1 MPSWLSTAAT
11 QANIKASA
19 AEGVMSLT
27 STTVNSAAGV
37 ATAGLNAG
45 SQFSTA
51 NIPNNTT
58 QTIINSQLNGATAQ
72 AIGGISGLSNGL
84 LNRSQLDAIQD
95 GGFNYLQE
103 SGALKLDNILGELA
117 AGSPAG
123 DLGGL
128 INDNI
133 DLGVFGGLTQQ
144 ETTDIMNSINSSIS
158 AIKSPGDFVK
168 GFGFDKLNNI
178 VGGFSDIGN
187 FIQET
192 INVIPKDFNSI
203 LGAVGGEF
211 DVLRELIEDIEDR
224 SGISL
229 INGAISG
236 APSKFNPN
244 PLREYNS
251 HNYVITFGIMNA
263 DTINNPELLRQDSFT
278 KVIARTGGGMYDKRH
293 QIPVEKEIGGHA
305 EYFIDNLQTSAVI
318 SPNQKTGIAL
328 GTDLSFEITEPYSM
342 GNFLQSVVESAKDL
356 GYKNYSEAVYGI
368 KIEFTGYDEQLNIT
382 NLVTAPAYIPVKIL
396 NIEFD
401 VSGAGSVYSLKD
413 VPYSEVALSDEAA
426 ETKMDINVVGST
438 VSDLLSGVDR
448 SVMTVINQ
456 RIDGLEDSGAIP
468 NQSGDR
474 YIIAFP
480 KDPAAIMKI
489 VNGEI
494 SPPDQIQI
502 TAAEQLRR
510 EKGLAELP
518 EDDPRK
524 QESLDAVKVPSK
536 SAIFTNL
543 ENYCRNISFMNE
555 IGLSLMVPDDN
566 QGGTAPS
573 PDLSASYNEEGV
585 ADTTAGEMTVAEKA
599 REKSFSSGSRID
611 EIIEKVLVDSEYA
624 AENAAEISENGIR
637 KLYRINTH
645 VFQDTNPEAEKIK
658 GRPPLVFVYAVVPF
672 YTDDASFQP
681 PNGVAANR
689 GGIRQAATK
698 EYNYIY
704 TGKNEDVLDFNINF
718 NNAFLQEAYANF
730 GMNPGA
736 SASGGS
742 DRKTF
747 QNTGDQ
753 KGASTSKADSGDK
766 SSAGGTTTERTEF
779 AITGDSRTT
788 DIRKRLA
795 ETFHHRFLNNNVDM
809 LSASLNIWG
818 DPFYLPTQTGNYI
831 ADRASGTPSVTEEG
845 YMTYLENDVY
855 VIVNFST
862 PVDYSIEGDNI
873 LRSQLVPEFS
883 GIYRVLSVQNSFNK
897 GQFTQSLELLRS
909 RGQEDEGEP
918 GTFVEINDDVAVNT
932 GPGTQPTTGDVGGNE
947 EGGNNDSPCES
958 PLDLLPKVGDK
969 VDRVITGVFPEIK
982 KLANIPSLTVAGV
995 TWSPPESLFAA
1006 IPSVRKAD
1014 VDAAV
1019 TQINNATDQAVSAV
1033 NSITGIKGPF

>member
-1 MPSWLSTAAT
+1 MPNWLSTSATKANKLSGASTDTFAA
-11 QANIKASA
+11 
-19 AEGVMSLT
+19 LT
-27 STTVNSAAGV
+27 STTVNTAAGV
-37 ATAGLNAG
+37 TTAGLNAG
-45 SQFSTA
+45 SNFIKA
-51 NIPNNTT
+51 NIPTNTT
-58 QTIINSQLNGATAQ
+58 QTIINSQLNGLATSTGSIQGLTNNLLSSGQ
-72 AIGGISGLSNGL
+72 A
-84 LNRSQLDAIQD
+84 DAVKS

-103 SGALKLDNILGELA
+103 SGAIKLDNILGELA

-229 INGAISG
+229 INGAVGST
-236 APSKFNPN
+236 PPKFNPN

-263 DTINNPELLRQDSFT
+263 DTINNPELLRQNSFT
-278 KVIARTGGGMYDKRH
+278 KVIARTGGGMYNKRH

-342 GNFLQSVVESAKDL
+342 GNFLQAVVESAKDL
-356 GYKNYSEAVYGI
+356 GYKNYSEAVYGV
-368 KIEFTGYDEQLNIT
+368 KIEFTGYDEQLNMT
-382 NLVTAPAYIPVKIL
+382 NLVAAPAYIPIKIL
-396 NIEFD
+396 NIEFEI
-401 VSGAGSVYSLKD
+401 SGSGSVYALKA

-518 EDDPRK
+518 ENDPRK
-524 QESLDAVKVPSK
+524 QESLDSVKVPSK

-624 AENAAEISENGIR
+624 AENAAEISKNGIR
-637 KLYRINTH
+637 KLYRIC
-645 VFQDTNPEAEKIK
+645 
-658 GRPPLVFVYAVVPF
+658 LL
-672 YTDDASFQP
+672 YTSP
-681 PNGVAANR
+681 SPR
-689 GGIRQAATK
+689 
-698 EYNYIY
+698 
-704 TGKNEDVLDFNINF
+704 DV
-718 NNAFLQEAYANF
+718 EESR
-730 GMNPGA
+730 MP
-736 SASGGS
+736 
-742 DRKTF
+742 
-747 QNTGDQ
+747 
-753 KGASTSKADSGDK
+753 
-766 SSAGGTTTERTEF
+766 SSA
-779 AITGDSRTT
+779 
-788 DIRKRLA
+788 
-795 ETFHHRFLNNNVDM
+795 
-809 LSASLNIWG
+809 
-818 DPFYLPTQTGNYI
+818 
-831 ADRASGTPSVTEEG
+831 
-845 YMTYLENDVY
+845 
-855 VIVNFST
+855 
-862 PVDYSIEGDNI
+862 
-873 LRSQLVPEFS
+873 
-883 GIYRVLSVQNSFNK
+883 
-897 GQFTQSLELLRS
+897 
-909 RGQEDEGEP
+909 
-918 GTFVEINDDVAVNT
+918 
-932 GPGTQPTTGDVGGNE
+932 
-947 EGGNNDSPCES
+947 
-958 PLDLLPKVGDK
+958 
-969 VDRVITGVFPEIK
+969 
-982 KLANIPSLTVAGV
+982 
-995 TWSPPESLFAA
+995 
-1006 IPSVRKAD
+1006 
-1014 VDAAV
+1014 
-1019 TQINNATDQAVSAV
+1019 
-1033 NSITGIKGPF
+1033 

>member
-1 MPSWLSTAAT
+1 MPSWLSTASNVVNTTVSNTTNEVNA
-11 QANIKASA
+11 
-19 AEGVMSLT
+19 LT
-27 STTVNSAAGV
+27 SQTVNNAAGINN
-37 ATAGLNAG
+37 AGLNAAG
-45 SQFSTA
+45 FGKA

-58 QTIINSQLNGATAQ
+58 QSVINAQLNGSTAQ
-72 AIGGISGLSNGL
+72 AIGGVQGILSNTLSNG
-84 LNRSQLDAIQD
+84 QVDAVKD

-117 AGSPAG
+117 AGSPSG
-123 DLGGL
+123 DLGNL

-133 DLGVFGGLTQQ
+133 DLGVFGGLTDS
-144 ETTDIMNSINSSIS
+144 EKNDIMSSINSSIS

-178 VGGFSDIGN
+178 IGGFSDINN
-187 FIQET
+187 FVRET

-211 DVLRELIEDIEDR
+211 DVLRELIDDIEDR

-229 INGAISG
+229 VSG
-236 APSKFNPN
+236 ATGGGSPKFNPN
-244 PLREYNS
+244 VLREYNS
-251 HNYVITFGIMNA
+251 HNYIITFGIMNT
-263 DTINNPELLRQDSFT
+263 DQINNPEMLRQNDFV
-278 KVIARTGGGMYDKRH
+278 KIIARSGGGMYDKRH
-293 QIPVEKEIGGHA
+293 RIPVEKEIGGHA
-305 EYFIDNLQTSAVI
+305 EYFIDNLQSTAVI

-342 GNFLQSVVESAKDL
+342 GNFLQSVVESAKEL
-356 GYKNYSEAVYGI
+356 GYKNYSEAVYGL
-368 KIEFTGYDEQLNIT
+368 KIEFTGYDESLQT
-382 NLVTAPAYIPVKIL
+382 NTLLASPAYMPIKLL

-401 VSGAGSVYSLKD
+401 VTGSGSAYAIKA
-413 VPYSEVALSDEAA
+413 VPYSELALGDEAA

-456 RIDGLEDSGAIP
+456 RIDGLEDTGAIP
-468 NQSGDR
+468 DQSGDR

-480 KDPAAIMKI
+480 KDPSAIMKI

-494 SPPDQIQI
+494 AAPDQIQI

-524 QESLDAVKVPSK
+524 QQSLDAVKVPSK
-536 SAIFTNL
+536 SGIFTNL

-599 REKSFSSGSRID
+599 REKSFSAGSKID

-624 AENAAEISENGIR
+624 AENAAEISSNGVR

-645 VFQDTNPEAEKIK
+645 VFQDSNPEAERIK
-658 GRPPLVFVYAVVPF
+658 GRPPLIYVYAVVPF

-689 GGIRQAATK
+689 GGIRAAATK

-704 TGKNEDVLDFNINF
+704 TGKNEDVLGFNINF
-718 NNAFLQEAYANF
+718 NNAFLQEAYSNF

-753 KGASTSKADSGDK
+753 KGATTSKANSGDK
-766 SSAGGTTTERTEF
+766 SSPGGTTTERSEF
-779 AITGDSRTT
+779 PITGDSRTT

-809 LSASLNIWG
+809 LSAELDIWG
-818 DPFYLPTQTGNYI
+818 DPYFLPTQTGNYI
-831 ADRASGTPSVTEEG
+831 ADRASGTPSVTSEG

-855 VIVNFST
+855 VIVNFQT
-862 PVDYSIEGDNI
+862 PVDYSIDGDNVV
-873 LRSQLVPEFS
+873 RSQLVPEFS
-883 GIYRVLSVQNSFNK
+883 GIYRVLTVQASFNN
-897 GQFTQSLELLRS
+897 GQFTQRLELLRS
-909 RGQEDEGEP
+909 RSQEDEGEA
-918 GTFVEINDDVAVNT
+918 GTFVEIDDSVAVNK
-932 GPGTQPTTGDVGGNE
+932 GNGTEPTTGDVGGV
-947 EGGNNDSPCES
+947 GSGVNDSPCDS
-958 PLDLLPKVGDK
+958 PLDLLPKVGDE
-969 VDRVITGVFPEIK
+969 VDRVLTNQFPEIQ

-995 TWSPPESLFAA
+995 TWTPPESLFAGP
-1006 IPSVRKAD
+1006 PSVRKLDAD
-1014 VDAAV
+1014 QVANAV
-1019 TQINNATDQAVSAV
+1019 ETATEQARSAV